1 MDVTVENLE
10 PMRVAF
16 IRHVGP
22 YDQVGGTW
30 GKLMG
35 WVGRHGL
42 FGPNT
47 RMLGVCH
54 DDPEVTP
61 PERLR
66 SRRAETGF
74 RQVLS
79 RRSREK

>member
-1 MDVTVENLE
+1 MDARIENVE

-22 YDQVGGTW
+22 YNEVGETW
-30 GKLMG
+30 GKLCTWAG
-35 WVGRHGL
+35 PKGL

-47 RMLGVCH
+47 KCLGLCY

-61 PERLR
+61 E
-66 SRRAETGF
+66 AELLTHIY
-74 RQVLS
+74 LPLP
-79 RRSREK
+79 